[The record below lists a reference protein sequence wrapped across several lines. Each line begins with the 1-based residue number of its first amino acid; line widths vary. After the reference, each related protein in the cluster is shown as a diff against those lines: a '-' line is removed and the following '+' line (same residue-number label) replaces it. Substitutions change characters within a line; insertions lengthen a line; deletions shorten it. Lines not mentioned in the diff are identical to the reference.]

1 LVYIHPTIPN
11 VIVISDYRKE
21 YLESALERAGIERA
35 GSDKQWEG
43 LRVYERKLT
52 NSPKDKGQFLVGI
65 MDEADFQ
72 GLIAPTGK
80 KRGRPKK
87 GFASEEDEL
96 ENALTDDANDARRL
110 KSQAQKQPKSLTRNV
125 HKRVAKDRT
134 SMSPAASSETE
145 GGLETPA
152 HKSKAKD
159 KPVSG
164 RKRKAPSEDEE
175 EPEDAPLV
183 LNGNETPPR
192 GASKSTPF
200 RSATKGSA
208 RKRRRGS
215 EEPGEESPSAR
226 RPAEKKTTPL
236 PVTNEDDDDDFIG
249 RKLKRIKR

>member
-1 LVYIHPTIPN
+1 MLVYMQPTTSNSIFLSN
-11 VIVISDYRKE
+11 YRKE
-21 YLESALERAGIERA
+21 YLESALEKAGIEWSS
-35 GSDKQWEG
+35 SDKQWDG
-43 LRVYERKLT
+43 LRVYERKLA
-52 NSPKDKGQFLVGI
+52 NAPKDKGKVFVAI
-65 MDEADFQ
+65 MDEADTR

-87 GFASEEDEL
+87 GFVSEEDEI
-96 ENALTDDANDARRL
+96 EKGLTDDANDARKL
-110 KSQAQKQPKSLTRNV
+110 KSQAQKQSKPLIRNV
-125 HKRVAKDRT
+125 HKRVAKDQA
-134 SMSPAASSETE
+134 SGSSAASSEAE
-145 GGLETPA
+145 GGLESPV
-152 HKSKAKD
+152 HKAKAKD

-192 GASKSTPF
+192 SASKSF

-215 EEPGEESPSAR
+215 EEPGDESPSAR
-226 RPAEKKTTPL
+226 RAAEKKTTPL